1 MINRPQTKKSGP
13 CGINHVFF
21 GCSSRPSVGYNE
33 QHGKVITKI
42 AFSAMKTYSILKI
55 DNRFGK
61 SDLENGKNM
70 LKWSPE
76 LEHHLFRSERST
88 PISGAVI
95 VQLGR
100 RRSLLENWPF
110 AILQEFRHVQNAPV
124 CLNMWTCEYPT
135 PPRPSVGAFLE
146 PMRWAIYG
154 PCVGPFMAHAL
165 GHSWPMRWAIRGPCV
180 GPFLNLTVS
189 CHTHCQL
196 LPSKRTISEQCE
208 RFISS
213 TPAFK
218 MDHFGTP
225 GGPIYTSE
233 LNKKKHNLAK

>member
-1 MINRPQTKKSGP
+1 MMINRPQTKKSGP

-95 VQLGR
+95 VHLGR
-100 RRSLLENWPF
+100 RRSLLEN
-110 AILQEFRHVQNAPV
+110 
-124 CLNMWTCEYPT
+124 
-135 PPRPSVGAFLE
+135 
-146 PMRWAIYG
+146 
-154 PCVGPFMAHAL
+154 
-165 GHSWPMRWAIRGPCV
+165 
-180 GPFLNLTVS
+180 
-189 CHTHCQL
+189 
-196 LPSKRTISEQCE
+196 
-208 RFISS
+208 
-213 TPAFK
+213 
-218 MDHFGTP
+218 
-225 GGPIYTSE
+225 
-233 LNKKKHNLAK
+233 